1 MAEIDN
7 DMLEGLAEGAAQAA
21 PNLAEIKAVASKL
34 VGLQAIKDGLEE
46 QLKSLNAE
54 LHTIKHDTLPSMMAS
69 AGLASIKLDDG
80 ATIKVDDFC
89 SGSLPK
95 DADKRA
101 LAIDWLVK
109 NDGEGIIKANVTLS
123 FAKAEFNNAK
133 AVAERLREDGY
144 EPELVESVHPQTYA
158 AFGRELIRE
167 GKTVPD
173 FLGLFIGRVA
183 KVKT

>member
-46 QLKSLNAE
+46 QLKNISNE

-95 DADKRA
+95 DPEKRQKA
-101 LAIDWLVK
+101 LDWLVE

-123 FAKAEFNNAK
+123 FGKAELNNAK
-133 AVAERLREDGY
+133 AVADRLKEDGY

-173 FLGLFIGRVA
+173 FLGLFVGRVA

>member
-21 PNLAEIKAVASKL
+21 PNLAEIKTAASKL
-34 VGLQAIKDGLEE
+34 VGLQALLDGLEE
-46 QLKSLNAE
+46 QGKAIRAE
-54 LHTIKHDTLPSMMAS
+54 LHTLKHDTLPSMMAS

-95 DADKRA
+95 DPEKRA
-101 LAIDWLVK
+101 QAIDWLVH

-123 FAKAEFNNAK
+123 FSKAEFNNAK
-133 AVAERLREDGY
+133 AVAERLKEDGY

-173 FLGLFIGRVA
+173 FLGLFVGRVA